1 MQVHADFSTLFQL
14 KVQVFFTELL
24 SVLLTPWI
32 LFFSLPPCSAA
43 IIDFFREFTLHVD
56 GIGYV
61 CSFAVFDFERH
72 GTVKVDQDDKSA
84 APNESPV
91 AVNTTQR
98 RRQIQRDFKMEKSF
112 LHFKA
117 THPDWQ
123 PDLNGSMFLE
133 KVSAY
138 QNRPPRDMTG
148 SYYAGGRGLG
158 LDDRSRTYDQAWA
171 KGSHLLRKRRDRDER
186 EFQHQHSQHDQSP
199 RLATMR
205 EDDDDEDEDQ
215 VGRGVAEQM
224 GWNRRV
230 VHRQDEDG
238 SDEEEEGFIKDAGMV
253 GLLQQVMKR

>member
-1 MQVHADFSTLFQL
+1 M
-14 KVQVFFTELL
+14 
-24 SVLLTPWI
+24 LLTPWI

-72 GTVKVDQDDKSA
+72 GTVKIDSDDKKQ
-84 APNESPV
+84 APSGTSGAGAGGGAGNGAPAPGIA
-91 AVNTTQR
+91 AVNTSQR
-98 RRQIQRDFKMEKSF
+98 KRQSDYKMEKSF

-123 PDLNGSMFLE
+123 PDLNGSLFLD

-138 QNRPPRDMTG
+138 QTKPSRIPRETG
-148 SYYAGGRGLG
+148 MGQSYYAGGRGLG
-158 LDDRSRTYDQAWA
+158 LDDRSRRYDQAWA
-171 KGSHLLRKRRDRDER
+171 KGSHLLRNRRDP
-186 EFQHQHSQHDQSP
+186 SP

-205 EDDDDEDEDQ
+205 EHDDDGDDGVDDRS
-215 VGRGVAEQM
+215 GRGVAEEM

-230 VHRQDEDG
+230 DVNDRDDDE
-238 SDEEEEGFIKDAGMV
+238 SEEEEGFMRDAGMV
-253 GLLQQVMKR
+253 GLLQQVMNR

>member
-1 MQVHADFSTLFQL
+1 M
-14 KVQVFFTELL
+14 QVFFTELL
-24 SVLLTPWI
+24 SVILTPWI

-72 GTVKVDQDDKSA
+72 GTVKVDQEDKSA
-84 APNESPV
+84 NPGQAAAAAPKSSVPA

-98 RRQIQRDFKMEKSF
+98 KRQRDFKMEKSF

-123 PDLNGSMFLE
+123 PDLNGSMFLD

-138 QNRPPRDMTG
+138 QAKPRVRDQDRDRGGADMG
-148 SYYAGGRGLG
+148 QSYYAGGRGLG
-158 LDDRSRTYDQAWA
+158 LDERSRVYDQAWA
-171 KGSHLLRKRRDRDER
+171 RGSHLLRSRGRDDRSRPDLR
-186 EFQHQHSQHDQSP
+186 HDQSP

-205 EDDDDEDEDQ
+205 EDDVERDEDD
-215 VGRGVAEQM
+215 VGHGVAEAM

-230 VHRQDEDG
+230 NDQGQHD
-238 SDEEEEGFIKDAGMV
+238 SDDEEEGFMRDAGMV
-253 GLLQQVMKR
+253 GLLQQVLKR